1 MKTLQTFLLSVRIN
15 PGLFA
20 DQYRI
25 AHAFLFAGLR
35 PVALLLVCAVSMAGL
50 TAPAQAQTEQTLVSN
65 IGQGRDTFILRQQGA
80 YQAFTTG
87 NNALGYVLNSL
98 ELYFTR
104 RSASAS
110 HISASL
116 HRMASGE
123 PGDKLADLDNP
134 GSIVVGNNVFSAP
147 AGTVLSAGTEY
158 AVVLSISGNWYLGGT
173 QSRREDRGSQSG
185 WSIEDTYYNLLG
197 SVYSAPLGRFSLMI
211 RVNGIITQ
219 PPSDD
224 ATLSGLTLTDSDGG
238 AIELDPAFSAD
249 KTDYTTLVPRDVTSI
264 TLDASANHPGARLKF
279 MNGKGL
285 DITDMDPGTEGF
297 QVALVVG
304 DNIFKVQVEA
314 ENGNKRVYTVNV
326 TRQGGPISLS
336 LGPIASD
343 GVVNIRE
350 KADGFTLAGDAESDE
365 MGGES
370 VITVTVDIG
379 DETLAATT
387 DATGVWSVTVPPDAE
402 YISEPG
408 VSVTVNAVGPHSS
421 VAPEMIRE
429 LKVDLT
435 PPALESAVVDESR
448 LTLAFAEP
456 LAERGVSPGVFS
468 VSVNGE
474 VQPGQAAVAAGGNT
488 VTLALPVTVSA
499 DDTVTFSYAR
509 QEGSGLNPIIDAAG
523 NEAEP
528 LNDHPVENATPIGER
543 CAGSEGSVRLMD
555 GSDEQEGRMEIC
567 ADDDTGDNTPAS
579 WGTVCDDYWTN
590 DDADVACRALGYEGS
605 EPDAGRFLRSRF
617 GAGPGPIW
625 LDDMLCAGNETSLLD
640 CPTARGQVAGDLVG
654 VHNCKS
660 EEVVGVRCMA
670 AGEERTLSVTDATV
684 EEGGQLAFRVLLNEA
699 ANWTVSVDY
708 WTVRGSATDGED
720 YEGVSGTL
728 TFAPGETAK
737 TVTVVTLDDSIDD
750 DGETLTLHLRY
761 AFGARIEDD
770 AATGTIHNSDPLPQ
784 AWLSRFGRTG
794 AVHIV
799 DMLNARFDETAGAG
813 NRLTLGG
820 RAMDYRSS
828 FRHTPEAS
836 ETTEHPT
843 GDTVSRWMPDQV
855 RHDAQE
861 VQTPEAT
868 PLEHALWNLLAN
880 SNLQSDT
887 RRFLSGSSFNLSLSD
902 LYNKGTELNSVPGES
917 AVPGEST
924 VPDGSILNPSGH
936 WSLWGRGALTQFSGQ
951 DTGININGDV
961 LTGLLGVDYARNRW
975 LAGMALA
982 YHDGNGSYTSTLNA
996 GDLDSTLVTVN
1007 PYLRYALTDR
1017 LSVWG
1022 ILGYGTGTLE
1032 LRQELR
1038 GQSKNSDEFLTP
1050 TPSVGAGYDTR
1061 GQSNITP
1068 DLAGAHDNEDV
1079 TLTPALVPG
1088 EVIETDLSLIMGA
1101 LGLRGVIYA
1110 SASTEL
1116 ALKTDALWVHTSSD
1130 ETRGMQGANA
1140 QISRLRLLLAGRHQ
1154 RVMANDAMLSPS
1166 FELGMRYDDGDAETG
1181 FGMELG
1187 GGLRYADALLGLT
1200 VETKA
1205 RALLAH
1211 EDGGYE
1217 EWGVGGSLALD
1228 PGRLG
1233 RGLALRLD
1241 SGWGLAES
1249 GAQALWQ
1256 RQTTAGIAPQHD
1268 PSAQGRLS
1276 AELGYGMDVPWTHGI
1291 LTPYSGMEWAG
1302 ENRMLRLGWRFTL
1315 GRAGQAP
1322 AYGIQGEA
1330 LSLSLDGERREDG
1343 HTPPE
1348 YVLMLRTSLPW

>member
-1 MKTLQTFLLSVRIN
+1 MKTPQTFLTS
-15 PGLFA
+15 A
-20 DQYRI
+20 CM
-25 AHAFLFAGLR
+25 R
-35 PVALLLVCAVSMAGL
+35 PVALLLICAVSMAGL

-65 IGQGRDTFILRQQGA
+65 IGQGRDAFILRQQGA

-87 NNALGYVLNSL
+87 NSALGYVLNSV

-116 HRMASGE
+116 HRMDSGE
-123 PGDKLADLDNP
+123 PGHKLADLGNP
-134 GSIVVGNNVFSAP
+134 DSIVVGNNVFAAP
-147 AGTVLSAGTEY
+147 AGTVLSAGTDY
-158 AVVLSISGNWYLGGT
+158 AVVLSSSDNWYLGGT
-173 QSRREDRGSQSG
+173 YSRREDSGSRSG
-185 WSIEDTYYNLLG
+185 WSIEDTYYNLVA
-197 SVYSAPLGRFSLMI
+197 SVYTAPAGRFSLMI

-224 ATLSGLTLTDSDGG
+224 ATLRGLTVTDSDGG
-238 AIELDPAFSAD
+238 TAELDPAFSAD

-264 TLDASANHPGARLKF
+264 TLDADANHPGAGLKF
-279 MNGKGL
+279 MDGKEL
-285 DITDMDPGTEGF
+285 DITDMDPDTEGF

-304 DNIFKVQVEA
+304 ENLFKVQVEA
-314 ENGNKRVYTVNV
+314 ENGKKLIYTVNV

-350 KADGFTLAGDAESDE
+350 KADGFTLAGDAEIDE

-370 VITVTVDIG
+370 AITVTVEIG
-379 DETLAATT
+379 DETLTGAA
-387 DATGVWSVTVPPDAE
+387 DATGIWSVSVPPDAE

-408 VSVTVNAVGPHSS
+408 VSVTVNASGPHLS

-435 PPALESAVVDESR
+435 PPALESAVVDENR
-448 LTLAFAEP
+448 LTLTFAES

-474 VQPGQAAVAAGGNT
+474 VRPGRVAVAAGGNT
-488 VTLALPVTVSA
+488 LTLGLPVTVSA
-499 DDTVTFSYAR
+499 GDTVTFSYAR
-509 QEGSGLNPIIDAAG
+509 QEGSELNPIIDAAG

-543 CAGSEGSVRLMD
+543 CAGSEGSIRLMD
-555 GSDEQEGRMEIC
+555 GSDEKEGRVEIC

-590 DDADVACRALGYEGS
+590 DDADVACMALGYEGA
-605 EPDAGRFLRSRF
+605 EPDASRFLRSRF

-625 LDDMLCAGNETSLLD
+625 LDDMLCRGDETSLLD
-640 CPTARGQVAGDLVG
+640 CRLASGRTARDAIG

-660 EEVVGVRCMA
+660 SEVVGVRCMA
-670 AGEERTLSVTDATV
+670 AGEERTVSVADATA
-684 EEGGQLAFRVLLNEA
+684 EEGAQLAFRVSLNEA
-699 ANWTVSVDY
+699 ADWEVSVTYLTRYD
-708 WTVRGSATDGED
+708 TATAGAD
-720 YEGVSGTL
+720 YEDVSGKL
-728 TFAPGETAK
+728 AFAAGETEK
-737 TVTVVTLDDSIDD
+737 TVTVVTLDDAVDD
-750 DGETLTLHLRY
+750 DGETLILHLRY
-761 AFGARIEDD
+761 AFGARIEDGE
-770 AATGTIHNSDPLPQ
+770 ATGTIHNSDPLPK
-784 AWLSRFGRTG
+784 AWLSRFGRTS
-794 AVHIV
+794 ASHVV
-799 DMLNARFDETAGAG
+799 DMLGARFDEAGRAD
-813 NRLTLGG
+813 NRFTLGG
-820 RAMDYRSS
+820 QSMDLRSS
-828 FRHTPEAS
+828 FRRAPES
-836 ETTEHPT
+836 GDTTARAT
-843 GDTVSRWMPDQV
+843 GDTVSRLMPGQA
-855 RHDAQE
+855 RQDAQE
-861 VQTPEAT
+861 GQTSEAT
-868 PLEHALWNLLAN
+868 PLEHAIWNLLAN

-902 LYNKGTELNSVPGES
+902 FYNKGTELNSVPGES
-917 AVPGEST
+917 AVS
-924 VPDGSILNPSGH
+924 DGSIFNPSGR

-951 DTGININGDV
+951 DTGVNINGDV
-961 LTGLLGVDYARNRW
+961 LTGLLGVDYARHCW

-982 YHDGNGSYTSTLNA
+982 YHDGNGSYTSTRNA
-996 GDLDSTLVTVN
+996 GTGDLDSTLVTVN

-1022 ILGYGTGTLE
+1022 TLGYGTGTLE

-1068 DLAGAHDNEDV
+1068 DLAGGHDNEDV
-1079 TLTPALVPG
+1079 TLTPALANSVPG
-1088 EVIETDLSLIMGA
+1088 EPAGTGVGLQSDSGLAQQAIETDMHMAMGA
-1101 LGLRGVIYA
+1101 LGLRGVVYA

-1116 ALKTDALWVHTSSD
+1116 ALKTDALWVRTSSD
-1130 ETRGMQGANA
+1130 ETDGMRDASA
-1140 QISRLRLLLAGRHQ
+1140 EVSRIRLLLAGRHQ

-1166 FELGMRYDDGDAETG
+1166 FELGVRYDDGDAETG

-1187 GGLRYADALLGLT
+1187 GGLRYTDALLGLT

-1217 EWGVGGSLALD
+1217 EWGVGGSLSLD

-1268 PSAQGRLS
+1268 IAAQGRVI
-1276 AELGYGMDVPWTHGI
+1276 AELGYGMDVPWTYSI
-1291 LTPYSGMEWAG
+1291 LTPYSGMEWTG
-1302 ENRMLRLGWRFTL
+1302 ENRTLRLGWRFTL
-1315 GRAGQAP
+1315 GRPPTYGMQGQ
-1322 AYGIQGEA
+1322 A
-1330 LSLSLDGERREDG
+1330 LSLSLDGERRETG

-1348 YVLMLRTSLPW
+1348 HVLMLRTSLPW